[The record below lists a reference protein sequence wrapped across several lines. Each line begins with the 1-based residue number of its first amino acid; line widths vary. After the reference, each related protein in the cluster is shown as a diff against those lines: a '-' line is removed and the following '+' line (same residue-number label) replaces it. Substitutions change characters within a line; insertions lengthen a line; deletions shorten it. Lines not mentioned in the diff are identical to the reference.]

1 MKVFICWSGEPS
13 RQLAECVRDWLPNI
27 IQSAAPY
34 FAPEDTDKGSR
45 WLPNISKE
53 LADSHVGLICVTPN
67 NLGNEWIHFELLS
80 NLVYGMVLIRRRA
93 CMDRCDCL
101 IRFH

>member
-1 MKVFICWSGEPS
+1 MTTCPAMK
-13 RQLAECVRDWLPNI
+13 D
-27 IQSAAPY
+27 IQSLR
-34 FAPEDTDKGSR
+34 E
-45 WLPNISKE
+45 
-53 LADSHVGLICVTPN
+53 
-67 NLGNEWIHFELLS
+67 ELLS

>member
-1 MKVFICWSGEPS
+1 MTTFILQVWDIVFFLV
-13 RQLAECVRDWLPNI
+13 LAALHFLANYEDRRIKDQVAEWNLQMLGTASTGGLVAVSI
-27 IQSAAPY
+27 LTSAIMLLL
-34 FAPEDTDKGSR
+34 T
-45 WLPNISKE
+45 
-53 LADSHVGLICVTPN
+53 
-67 NLGNEWIHFELLS
+67 GNEFTAELLS

>member
-1 MKVFICWSGEPS
+1 MTREEQIQELG
-13 RQLAECVRDWLPNI
+13 RLALE
-27 IQSAAPY
+27 
-34 FAPEDTDKGSR
+34 FK
-45 WLPNISKE
+45 
-53 LADSHVGLICVTPN
+53 
-67 NLGNEWIHFELLS
+67 NLRTTFTELLS

>member
-1 MKVFICWSGEPS
+1 MKRVADT
-13 RQLAECVRDWLPNI
+13 LDVALVR
-27 IQSAAPY
+27 
-34 FAPEDTDKGSR
+34 K
-45 WLPNISKE
+45 
-53 LADSHVGLICVTPN
+53 
-67 NLGNEWIHFELLS
+67 ELLS

>member
-1 MKVFICWSGEPS
+1 MS
-13 RQLAECVRDWLPNI
+13 RNV
-27 IQSAAPY
+27 AATENKARACLNFY
-34 FAPEDTDKGSR
+34 NAAIAPAALQFKTG
-45 WLPNISKE
+45 
-53 LADSHVGLICVTPN
+53 
-67 NLGNEWIHFELLS
+67 ELLS